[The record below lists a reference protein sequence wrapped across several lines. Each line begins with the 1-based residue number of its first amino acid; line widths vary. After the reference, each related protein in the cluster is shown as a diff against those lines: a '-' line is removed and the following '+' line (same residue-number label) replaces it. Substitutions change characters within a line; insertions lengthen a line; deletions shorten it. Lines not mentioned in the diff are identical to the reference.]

1 MKLIYFD
8 SNYVVTI
15 HDKILDIS
23 GGISGV
29 KNIGNIDSP
38 LNHIQNDDYYPT
50 FEEKLTHLVFC
61 LNKFHGFNDG
71 NKRASIGI
79 GAFFLEVNGLD
90 SIVDKFIIEMENI
103 AVAVADNVVDK
114 DLLYEIICSI
124 LNEIDYNESL
134 KLKIVNALLL
144 VDEKSINGKQGPEFY
159 KDLW

>member
-1 MKLIYFD
+1 MKLIYFNAD
-8 SNYVVTI
+8 YVVNI
-15 HDKILDIS
+15 HDKILHLS
-23 GGISGV
+23 GGIYGV

-61 LNKFHGFNDG
+61 INKFHGFNDG

-90 SIVDKFIIEMENI
+90 IIVDKFIIEMENI
-103 AVAVADNVVDK
+103 AVLVADNVIDK
-114 DLLYEIICSI
+114 DLLQEIIYS
-124 LNEIDYNESL
+124 LVNEIDYNEAL
-134 KLKIVNALLL
+134 KLKIINALLQL
-144 VDEKSINGKQGPEFY
+144 KEEDRPNAEGPEFY